1 MVSDDD
7 DEDDENDLQPTP
19 DEQDLVISVPF
30 SNKALGRAQ
39 ERLDLENLGDELADL
54 LLDTDAGEYDG
65 CEYGGGAFTM
75 YFCGPDVDR
84 LFATLQPALKRS
96 ALLRGATVIKHYGVD
111 EAGEPKQV
119 TLRL

>member
-1 MVSDDD
+1 MAPDDD
-7 DEDDENDLQPTP
+7 GNDEHDLQPTQ

-30 SNKALGRAQ
+30 SNQAIGRAQ
-39 ERLDLENLGDELADL
+39 ERLDLETLGDELADL
-54 LLDTDAGEYDG
+54 LLDTDVGEYDG
-65 CEYGGGAFTM
+65 CEYGGGRFTR
-75 YFCGPDVDR
+75 YFCGKDVDR

-96 ALLRGATVIKHYGVD
+96 ARLRGATVIKHYGVD